1 MELADDINGCCDAC
15 GEGTE
20 YVDFMSGGCTC
31 QVKGE
36 VNIVSTVSY
45 QKTFYLQTDE
55 GPTLTESEG
64 YDADVCIDMTTTSE
78 GPTTSPGPGGSG
90 PSNMPAYGYYWVGL
104 TL

>member
-36 VNIVSTVSY
+36 VCMIPVFFKHHIFSW
-45 QKTFYLQTDE
+45 QTDE
-55 GPTLTESEG
+55 GPTLTESSG
-64 YDADVCIDMTTTSE
+64 YDADVCIDMTT
-78 GPTTSPGPGGSG
+78 
-90 PSNMPAYGYYWVGL
+90 PSS
-104 TL
+104 